1 MRRTQMLHQ
10 QFLGIGAFGNQSDSI
25 RGAPVK
31 WNKKTKRYEEKLAE
45 EKIDWAMTNHYRQ
58 LTKPVE
64 GSLTMG
70 PKQTGTRPVDEKPIP
85 SASEF
90 VDYGTYN
97 GQIQIMS
104 KNDPTK
110 PPGLHGQC
118 HEDRFADE
126 DEIID
131 VKMRP
136 RYHFYFGKT
145 WAECIDPVKRD
156 RNGHLWSLFD
166 NNASISKEISR
177 FFTIFWVQK

>member
-1 MRRTQMLHQ
+1 MLHQ
-10 QFLGIGAFGNQSDSI
+10 QFLGIGAFGNQSESI

-90 VDYGTYN
+90 VEYGTYN

-118 HEDRFADE
+118 HEDRFPDE

-131 VKMRP
+131 VRMRP

-156 RNGHLWSLFD
+156 RNGHFQPY
-166 NNASISKEISR
+166 
-177 FFTIFWVQK
+177 F